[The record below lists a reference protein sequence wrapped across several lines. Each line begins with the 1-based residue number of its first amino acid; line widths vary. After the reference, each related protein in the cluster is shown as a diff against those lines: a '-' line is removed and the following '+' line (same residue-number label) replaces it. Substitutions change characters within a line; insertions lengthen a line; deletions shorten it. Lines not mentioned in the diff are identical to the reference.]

1 MTTPTFTTLINR
13 FGKAE
18 RLVFGMKTTA
28 FDDIIFQSTKGWA
41 DVQYKVSRG
50 LYEIGTFR
58 QMAENLSFWG
68 NARTVIMEE
77 FALNYYKSIIEIFI
91 YEQNTT
97 TQVYSLLFHGKL
109 DLSKFEDD
117 IRYFKT
123 EIIDYSLINYININK
138 DIEYDIHYNEM
149 LLDVGDEILQV
160 GGANIQYQGIGKFQT
175 ALGDAYGYA
184 DTSIYV
190 ANKYFK
196 PTINWTTH
204 EYDGTARIFNQPYEN
219 DYDPL
224 YPIDP
229 TTGVLFSVDTET
241 LATLNIDGQVFYNGV
256 PQTTL
261 TEFKVGIV
269 EFDGGTLTTTLID
282 DSMILNKRFN
292 QSVTFTARANCMY
305 SVIIFYTDLPANP
318 SSPLLEVNFYKCFI
332 TSYIP
337 LTTFKNLSSMRLP
350 QLIQLMLW
358 KISDNKYYKVSGL
371 DDYTFYR
378 ITSGAWLRGYSGVSL
393 VDNNVYDYVFKP
405 KVKLSD
411 LLDLMS
417 SLGFGWTVLE
427 DEIVFK
433 KKNNF
438 FDNTATQIE
447 LGEVKELTQSA
458 WLDYYYNSIT
468 VGYDKF
474 DTDVNTKNYDI
485 FQKRTYKSEDTTT
498 DNSLEIVPA
507 ISANAFEIDYKVY
520 QDSNGNRD
528 YDKFE
533 GDDKLYLLVC
543 ESYEGLSITGQL
555 KRDYDMDE
563 MPYFPASIRIFNL
576 EVSPA
581 RLFLLNSMFL
591 DASQQY
597 KMTASLFNFNF
608 YSRLSTETVNV
619 NESETMDNAVNP
631 FIERTFEHVQYNY
644 KYPTA
649 DINFADMLTN
659 SSKMITFVFRNVKY
673 YCFIDECEKNISKDQ
688 EVSWKCIKAKI
699 S

>member
-77 FALNYYKSIIEIFI
+77 FTLNYYKSIIEIFI
-91 YEQNTT
+91 YEQNAT

-109 DLSKFEDD
+109 DLSKFGDD
-117 IRYFKT
+117 MRYFKT

-138 DIEYDIHYNEM
+138 DVEYDIHSHEM

-160 GGANIQYQGIGKFQT
+160 GGGNIEYQGIGKFQT
-175 ALGDAYGYA
+175 ALGNAYGYA

-196 PTINWTTH
+196 PNINWTTH
-204 EYDGTARIFNQPYEN
+204 EYDGTSRIFNQPHEN
-219 DYDPL
+219 WYDPL
-224 YPIDP
+224 YPVDP
-229 TTGVLFSVDTET
+229 TNGVLFSATTET
-241 LATLNIDGQVFYNGV
+241 IATVNVDGQVYIDGV
-256 PQTTL
+256 PQTGF
-261 TEFKVGIV
+261 TEFKIGII
-269 EFDGGTLTTTLID
+269 EFDTSTLGTILLD
-282 DSMILNKRFN
+282 DSMTAYMRFN
-292 QSVTFTARANCMY
+292 QSVTFTARAGCIY
-305 SVIIFYTDLPANP
+305 SLVIYYTDVLVNP
-318 SSPLLEVNFYKCFI
+318 NSPLLEVNFYKCFV
-332 TSYIP
+332 TSCIQ
-337 LTTFKNLSSMRLP
+337 LTSFESLWALRLP

-378 ITSGAWLRGYSGVSL
+378 IASGAWLRGYSAAHQISDGAW
-393 VDNNVYDYVFKP
+393 DYVFKP

-411 LLDLMS
+411 LFDLMS
-417 SLGFGWTVLE
+417 GLGFGWTVLE
-427 DEIVFK
+427 DEVVFK
-433 KKNNF
+433 KKNDF
-438 FDNTATQIE
+438 FDNTATQLE

-458 WLDYYYNSIT
+458 MMDYYYNSIT
-468 VGYDKF
+468 VGYEKF

-520 QDSNGNRD
+520 QDNNGNQD

-543 ESYEGLSITGQL
+543 ESYEGLPITGQL
-555 KRDYDMDE
+555 KRNYDMDE

-619 NESETMDNAVNP
+619 NESETMDNTVNP
-631 FIERTFEHVQYNY
+631 FIERTFEHVQYDY